1 MNVKTGHKLMT
12 MLGITRILL
21 IKDFVLSRLLPPVGI
36 HLHPAW
42 GRLLIPAR
50 HLQRQEVKG
59 KHKTTAGELQE
70 IGKNGSIR
78 NC

>member
-12 MLGITRILL
+12 VRRITSILL
-21 IKDFVLSRLLPPVGI
+21 IRFFVLFRLLPPVGI

-42 GRLLIPAR
+42 GRLLLPAR

-70 IGKNGSIR
+70 IGKTVL
-78 NC
+78 